1 MAAFP
6 VTTFLWQQYARYCES
21 TIKIPDVVLSVYQR
35 AVRNC
40 PWHGALW
47 GRLLTAMERSGATQ
61 DRQQAQYN
69 KALQAGLQV
78 CGLVFRCAVGGE
90 WEAVQQQEKRHTVHM
105 RHTKIQMKGIHIH
118 THTHTYK

>member
-1 MAAFP
+1 MSSVDCAAPQHVLLQLVYERAVAAFP

-21 TIKIPDVVLSVYQR
+21 VIKIPEVILSVYQR

-40 PWHGALW
+40 PWHGSLW
-47 GRLLTAMERSGATQ
+47 GRQLTAMERSGASQ

-78 CGLVFRCAVGGE
+78 R
-90 WEAVQQQEKRHTVHM
+90 
-105 RHTKIQMKGIHIH
+105 
-118 THTHTYK
+118 